1 MLQSERNLSMT
12 TLAHQT
18 AYVCRCLFE
27 RVGDASFVGHLDLMH
42 TFDRAIRRAG
52 LPILYSQGYNP
63 RPMMVFALP
72 LGVGIDTLGDVV
84 DISLSEYVD
93 VNELIEKV
101 NPQLPRGVKLYGGVN
116 IDEPKNSLMSVVTIG
131 KYRFI
136 APGIKEKMQSL
147 ITKDAITV
155 IKKAKGNKMV
165 ETDIRP
171 LIISEASDYDSS
183 NDVFEC
189 YVYAGSSKNLR
200 PDVFLNALCE
210 YEGYDRELASNCLV
224 TRLGLYGGEY
234 VDLKDLRGLF

>member
-93 VNELIEKV
+93 VNAINELLIRKNEIETAFGINV
-101 NPQLPRGVKLYGGVN
+101 IGEIFEENN
-116 IDEPKNSLMSVVTIG
+116 KN
-131 KYRFI
+131 KY
-136 APGIKEKMQSL
+136 
-147 ITKDAITV
+147 
-155 IKKAKGNKMV
+155 
-165 ETDIRP
+165 
-171 LIISEASDYDSS
+171 
-183 NDVFEC
+183 
-189 YVYAGSSKNLR
+189 
-200 PDVFLNALCE
+200 
-210 YEGYDRELASNCLV
+210 
-224 TRLGLYGGEY
+224 
-234 VDLKDLRGLF
+234 